1 MQKIILA
8 LFLLLQSIYL
18 QAYVIKGTVVDET
31 GKPIRKAVII
41 GRNSLKNVVV
51 GGETDQ
57 YGKFTSVSIND
68 STLAIEISKDKYATV
83 YINIVGTAG
92 EFVDLGTIELKL
104 KLKEVSLGEVVV
116 TAQSVIQKPD
126 KYIIIPSRKELEQ
139 STDGL
144 SLLSGMQYKMPGLTV
159 NESLQMVKVDNAT
172 PVFKIN
178 GKPSDISNFLALNPQ
193 RILRIEYNDN
203 PDVRYENRRV
213 INVILNPRGDG
224 GSIIANVL
232 GGVTTKFL
240 NGNIGLGYFQKKS
253 EWELN
258 YNTNWRDYNEKEISL
273 YSEFIG
279 RENPISREKNGIPS
293 DFYYLS
299 NVLSLGY
306 TYRHNP
312 NTVFVTKVGLGL
324 ENQRM
329 GDDSWNTQRYKEV
342 ISLYK
347 NLTHKKLTFKSPNI
361 DLFFRKQL
369 DENQSIEANVYGR
382 YSSGDYNRQYINLYQ
397 DLMLN
402 DSVLSN
408 MMDKSWRIGADIMYS
423 RTFKNLTAILGV
435 QDYYNSTD
443 NEQIENNILSKG
455 NIIQNRLS
463 VYGQVQG
470 KIKRLN
476 YGISAIG
483 IYNHA
488 NNNQYKTNAIKLK
501 SNIVINYP
509 LSKRVTLN
517 YLLMLDP
524 SLPSVSQQSTL
535 LQRIDDITIKQ
546 GNSNLKPSFYIRN
559 RIYAQYTYKRFSG
572 SLWASHSRT
581 YDPIYYA
588 YSYISDHS
596 NPYYDMFL
604 SRPINGQHNDQ
615 INLELNLSAQELF
628 GFATIWGSFG
638 WSNFHIN
645 MAEKNY
651 EKNRL
656 YASLNGSVYFGNL
669 LITAKYQ
676 IRPNYSLLGNSYNTE
691 DRWNT
696 IKVQFKH
703 KNWNFSLTGI
713 NLFTKRGSYYESI
726 TISDVHPEKLTQCIR
741 DNANMVLLGINYR
754 LDFGKNRNNTKR
766 TLNNDGIERGI
777 DINY

>member
-8 LFLLLQSIYL
+8 LFLLLQSMYL

-31 GKPIRKAVII
+31 GKPIRKAVVI

-51 GGETDQ
+51 GVETDQ
-57 YGKFTSVSIND
+57 FGKFSSVSIND
-68 STLAIEISKDKYATV
+68 STLAIEISKDEYAAV
-83 YINIVGTAG
+83 YINILGTTG

-104 KLKEVSLGEVVV
+104 KLKEVNLGEVVV
-116 TAQSVIQKPD
+116 TAQTVIQKPD

-172 PVFKIN
+172 PIFKIN
-178 GKPSDISNFLALNPQ
+178 GKPSDINHFLALNPR
-193 RILRIEYNDN
+193 RILRIEYHDN

-240 NGNIGLGYFQKKS
+240 NDNVGLGYFYRKS

-258 YNTNWRDYNEKEISL
+258 YNTNWRDYNEKEINL
-273 YSEFIG
+273 FSEFIG
-279 RENPISREKNGIPS
+279 RDAPILREKNGIPS
-293 DFYYLS
+293 DFHYLS

-306 TYRHNP
+306 TYTHNP
-312 NTVFVTKVGLGL
+312 NTVFAAKVGMGF

-329 GDDSWNTQRYKEV
+329 DDDSWNTQRYKGTLSE
-342 ISLYK
+342 YQ
-347 NLTHKKLTFKSPNI
+347 NLTHKKLIFKSPNI
-361 DLFFRKQL
+361 DLFFRKQIS
-369 DENQSIEANVYGR
+369 ENQSIEANVYGR

-397 DLMLN
+397 GLLPN

-408 MMDKSWRIGADIMYS
+408 TKDKSWRVGADIMYS
-423 RTFKNLTAILGV
+423 RIFKNLTAIVGI

-443 NEQIENNILSKG
+443 NEQIENNIFGKG
-455 NIIQNRLS
+455 NIVQNRLS

-470 KIKRLN
+470 KIKQLN

-488 NNNQYKTNAIKLK
+488 NNDSYYTNAVKLK
-501 SNIVINYP
+501 SNLVINYP

-535 LQRIDDITIKQ
+535 LQRIDDITIRQ
-546 GNSNLKPSFYIRN
+546 GNPDLKPSSYIRN
-559 RIYAQYTYKRFSG
+559 RIYVQYIYKRFSG
-572 SLWASHSRT
+572 SLWASHSKT
-581 YDPIYYA
+581 FNPIYYA

-596 NPYYDMFL
+596 TPYYNQFL
-604 SRPINGQHNDQ
+604 SRPVNGQHNDQ

-628 GFATIWGSFG
+628 GFATIWGNFG
-638 WSNFHIN
+638 WSNFHIT
-645 MAEKNY
+645 MADKSY
-651 EKNRL
+651 VKNRL
-656 YASLNGSVYFGNL
+656 YASLNGSLYFGDWL
-669 LITAKYQ
+669 LTARYQ
-676 IRPNYSLLGNSYNTE
+676 ISPNYNLLGNSYNTE

-703 KNWNFSLTGI
+703 KNWNFSLTGV
-713 NLFTKRGSYYESI
+713 NLFTKRGSVYESI
-726 TISDVHPEKLTQCIR
+726 TISDVHPEKFTQCIR
-741 DNANMVLLGINYR
+741 DNANMVLLGVNYR
-754 LDFGKNRNNTKR
+754 FDFGKNRKNSKR
-766 TLNNDGIERGI
+766 SLNNDGIERGI